1 MKLNHYLRDKGYAI
15 ILFFFSYCLIFLI
28 LSAFKINK
36 EIIVAI
42 SLVFVLCFLL
52 LLFIDYFRKKTF
64 YEKLLIHIEK
74 LDKSYLV
81 LEMLEKPNFYEGELL
96 YQALYEINKSMCE
109 NVKKYERQTNDFK
122 EYIEM
127 WIHEVKIPISS
138 LILMAHNNKDK
149 IDKKVL
155 EQISRIEN
163 DVEQVLYYAR
173 SENAEK
179 DYLIKETSLSKVIAS
194 VALKNK
200 NDLLEQKID
209 LIVENENSMV
219 YTDSKWLEFILNQI
233 ISNSIKYKKEK
244 NSYIKITIKEEK
256 EKTKLIIL
264 DNGIGIPASDIP
276 KVFDK
281 SFTGYNGRIRT
292 KSTGMGLFI
301 VKNLCDKLGHKIEIS
316 SQINEYTKIEIIFY
330 KNNYYDVIK
339 MQYKT

>member
-1 MKLNHYLRDKGYAI
+1 
-15 ILFFFSYCLIFLI
+15 
-28 LSAFKINK
+28 
-36 EIIVAI
+36 
-42 SLVFVLCFLL
+42 
-52 LLFIDYFRKKTF
+52 
-64 YEKLLIHIEK
+64 
-74 LDKSYLV
+74 
-81 LEMLEKPNFYEGELL
+81 MLEKPNFYEGELL

-109 NVKKYERQTNDFK
+109 NVKKYERQTSDFK

-200 NDLLEQKID
+200 DDLLEQKID

-339 MQYKT
+339 M